1 MDLQHTFT
9 VPIGIDAAWDAFT
22 DIERIAPCLPG
33 AAITAVDGDEFTG
46 TAKVKLG
53 PISLQYA
60 GKGAWVSRDRD
71 SYSAVIDAQGKD
83 KRGNGTAGATISA
96 HLEPDGAGTRVVVNT
111 ELKITGRPAQFGRGV
126 IEEVGGKLL
135 DQFAACLATR
145 LVEPATVGGDGASAG
160 AVAGGEGPGPEP
172 VAGAPESSGAP
183 TKAAPG
189 QAGGASPRTTPVS
202 TAPASTTPSGSS
214 GVDAPGGAYPGPA
227 TRAAAS
233 EPDEL
238 DLGGVVGPVLLRR
251 LAPVALGVLVIVLVV
266 RWLRR
271 R

>member
-1 MDLQHTFT
+1 VDLQHIFT

-33 AAITAVDGDEFTG
+33 AAITSVDGDEFTG
-46 TAKVKLG
+46 TAKVKMG

-60 GKGAWVSRDRD
+60 GKGTWVSRDRD

-96 HLEPDGAGTRVVVNT
+96 HLEPDGAGTRVVVDT

-145 LVEPATVGGDGASAG
+145 LVEPATVASDETSAG
-160 AVAGGEGPGPEP
+160 AGAADDGPGPLP
-172 VAGAPESSGAP
+172 VAGAPGTSGAP
-183 TKAAPG
+183 IGVAAGP
-189 QAGGASPRTTPVS
+189 T
-202 TAPASTTPSGSS
+202 STTPSGGTPSGSTPSGPS
-214 GVDAPGGAYPGPA
+214 GVGERGGAYPGPA
-227 TRAAAS
+227 TRSGAS

-251 LAPVALGVLVIVLVV
+251 LAPVAIGALVLVLVL